1 MNIVKIRIFSFHLQ
15 KSGNIDKFKLI
26 RDKHLIFKFRNLL
39 NWKMYIYVSRFE
51 VKKNEMLCTGASI
64 ISDSASFAAAT
75 GTNAGRN
82 SGHVL
87 LDP

>member
-15 KSGNIDKFKLI
+15 KSGNIDKFKS
-26 RDKHLIFKFRNLL
+26 KLIFKFRNLL

>member
-1 MNIVKIRIFSFHLQ
+1 MV
-15 KSGNIDKFKLI
+15 
-26 RDKHLIFKFRNLL
+26 
-39 NWKMYIYVSRFE
+39 
-51 VKKNEMLCTGASI
+51 CTGASI

-87 LDP
+87 LDPWDGVAVFQQNGRRDEAVQLRDAGEFPRAGRRLQNVSLWLTERSLL

>member
-1 MNIVKIRIFSFHLQ
+1 
-15 KSGNIDKFKLI
+15 
-26 RDKHLIFKFRNLL
+26 
-39 NWKMYIYVSRFE
+39 MYIYVSRFE